1 MKEAVLK
8 GLDLEMVRAE
18 ETDYFTLNYGLYFSI
33 VNEINMTPLIDIMLV
48 LLIVFMVSSTA
59 ALESG
64 MDIELP
70 KTTLTNQKKEAEILV
85 ISLSK
90 EGHVAVHGK
99 QVRPEEI
106 SRKIASSLLELKTD
120 SVILEGDTAAN
131 LGKAIELMDMAKVAG
146 AKNFSIAAEEGNK
159 K

>member
-1 MKEAVLK
+1 MSMGKMNS
-8 GLDLEMVRAE
+8 GDDDDD
-18 ETDYFTLNYGLYFSI
+18 TI
-33 VNEINMTPLIDIMLV
+33 VAEINMTPLIDIMLV

-70 KTTLTNQKKEAEILV
+70 KTALTNPKKEAEILV

-90 EGHVAVHGK
+90 DGHVAVHGK
-99 QVRPEEI
+99 AVKTEEV
-106 SRKIASSLLELKTD
+106 SRKIASSLAELKTD
-120 SVILEGDTAAN
+120 SVILEGDTSAN

-146 AKNFSIAAEEGNK
+146 AKNFSIAAEEGK
-159 K
+159 KN

>member
-1 MKEAVLK
+1 MSMGKMSGGDGE
-8 GLDLEMVRAE
+8 D
-18 ETDYFTLNYGLYFSI
+18 DDDI
-33 VNEINMTPLIDIMLV
+33 VSEINMTPLIDIMLV
-48 LLIVFMVSSTA
+48 LLVVFMVSSSV

-70 KTTLTNQKKEAEILV
+70 KTALTNEKKEAEILV

-90 EGHVAVHGK
+90 DGNVAVHGK
-99 QVRPEEI
+99 AVKAEEI
-106 SRKIASSLLELKTD
+106 SRRIASSLLELKTD
-120 SVILEGDTAAN
+120 SVILEGDTSAN

-146 AKNFSIAAEEGNK
+146 AKNFSIAAEEGSK

>member
-1 MKEAVLK
+1 MGMNIKNS
-8 GLDLEMVRAE
+8 GDDE
-18 ETDYFTLNYGLYFSI
+18 ESI
-33 VNEINMTPLIDIMLV
+33 VAEINMTPMIDIMLV
-48 LLIVFMVSSTA
+48 LLIIFMVSSTA

-70 KTTLTNQKKEAEILV
+70 KTSQTADKKEAEILV

-90 EGHVAVHGK
+90 DGKVAVHGK
-99 QVRPEEI
+99 QVPEQEL
-106 SRKIASSLLELKTD
+106 SRKIASTLQELKTD

-131 LGKAIELMDMAKVAG
+131 LGRAVELMDIAKTAG
-146 AKNFSIAAEEGNK
+146 AKNFSIAADESKSVSVK

>member
-1 MKEAVLK
+1 MSMGKMNSGDDEDDA
-8 GLDLEMVRAE
+8 
-18 ETDYFTLNYGLYFSI
+18 I
-33 VNEINMTPLIDIMLV
+33 VAEINMTPLIDIMLV

-70 KTTLTNQKKEAEILV
+70 KTSLTNPKKDAEILV

-90 EGHVAVHGK
+90 DGHVAVHGK
-99 QVRPEEI
+99 AVKSEEI
-106 SRKIASSLLELKTD
+106 SRKIASSLAELKTD
-120 SVILEGDTAAN
+120 SVILEGDTSAN

-146 AKNFSIAAEEGNK
+146 AKNFSIAAEEGK
-159 K
+159 KN